1 MIVHLRGSEAVSHE
15 PENVPGQTQRTPS
28 RIDIRASTSGF
39 PLCCDIRTR
48 PSTTRLLL
56 DIVVSVVTAHS
67 SYAHTCRLHI
77 LQATR
82 NRPISDSSSSCARP
96 EDHFLLSLLPGLELG
111 ADERMK
117 PARES
122 GLAPPPLPP
131 GMTPGHL
138 FWISGIGFD
147 GFISRVRFGNDGD
160 DWDVEPRSRFPRCD
174 AALPP
179 LSATGSV
186 LIIDLARHAISL

>member
-28 RIDIRASTSGF
+28 RIDIRASTPGF

-117 PARES
+117 PAR
-122 GLAPPPLPP
+122 
-131 GMTPGHL
+131 
-138 FWISGIGFD
+138 
-147 GFISRVRFGNDGD
+147 RVRTHGAATLAGD
-160 DWDVEPRSRFPRCD
+160 VTWVSVVYIRHRSRW
-174 AALPP
+174 
-179 LSATGSV
+179 
-186 LIIDLARHAISL
+186 ARIACGVGQQQ